1 PCKEVHDPRRSLVRT
16 EADENHARWLSE
28 DAVRIRVLSAIPVRE
43 VLDLVCAATT
53 RVLLDQSGEL
63 TVVHPRQ
70 VGGVVQDLRDSVP
83 CERRAL
89 QLEDH
94 QPADLIDA
102 DQVEWTASGR
112 KLPRDD
118 AHTVQKRL
126 WRGHEQVLEEPLGIG
141 SADFVDRGRPDLLS
155 RLLLD
160 TPELDSPHRGLRIDI
175 TNLLLTSPS
184 PRPG

>member
-1 PCKEVHDPRRSLVRT
+1 RGLYGFDLPRQKQPSVAPERVKGQELDVDSGPCKEVHDPRRSLVRT

-43 VLDLVCAATT
+43 VLDLVCAATP
-53 RVLLDQSGEL
+53 RVRLEQTGEL

-94 QPADLIDA
+94 QPAALIDA

-112 KLPRDD
+112 KL
-118 AHTVQKRL
+118 
-126 WRGHEQVLEEPLGIG
+126 
-141 SADFVDRGRPDLLS
+141 
-155 RLLLD
+155 
-160 TPELDSPHRGLRIDI
+160 
-175 TNLLLTSPS
+175 
-184 PRPG
+184 